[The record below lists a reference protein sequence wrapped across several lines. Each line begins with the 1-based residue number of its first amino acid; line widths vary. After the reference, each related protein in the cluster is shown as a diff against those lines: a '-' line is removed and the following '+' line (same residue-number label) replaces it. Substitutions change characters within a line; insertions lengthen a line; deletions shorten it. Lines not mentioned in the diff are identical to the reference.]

1 MKRASAVFVS
11 LLLVFGIFP
20 AHAAES
26 KYPAK
31 PIRFIAP
38 FVPGGPTDTMARL
51 LSTKMTETMGVP
63 VVVDNRGA
71 AGGIVG
77 FELVA
82 RAAPD
87 GYTLLLGSAGGLTMN
102 PSLYAKLPYDPAK
115 DYQPIT
121 QITSGPQ
128 LLVVH
133 PSVPVKSVPELIA
146 FAKAKPGHLNY
157 ASAGTGNRVAAE
169 LFRLQAGID
178 IVNVS
183 YKGTGQ
189 ALTELIGGQVQMM
202 FPTALVAV
210 MQVKAGKLRAIGVTS
225 AARASILPDV
235 PTIAESGLPGFEA
248 VSWHGV
254 LMPANTP
261 RPILMRLHGEVV
273 KALMQPD
280 SKERL
285 NSQGLDVVG
294 SSPEDFAAYIKSE
307 RAKYDK
313 VIRAAGLKAD

>member
-1 MKRASAVFVS
+1 MK
-11 LLLVFGIFP
+11 
-20 AHAAES
+20 HAARFALALFGGLFAGALVAAEA
-26 KYPAK
+26 KYPTK

-51 LSTKMTETMGVP
+51 LSAKMNETMGVP

-77 FELVA
+77 FELVSK
-82 RAAPD
+82 AAAD

-102 PSLYAKLPYDPAK
+102 PSLYSKLPYDPAR

-133 PSVPVKSVPELIA
+133 PSVAAKSVQDLIA
-146 FAKAKPGHLNY
+146 LAKSKPGQLNF

-169 LFRLQAGID
+169 LFKLQSNID

-189 ALTELIGGQVQMM
+189 ALTDLIGGQVQIM
-202 FPTALVAV
+202 FPTALIAV
-210 MQVKAGKLRAIGVTS
+210 QQVRAGKLRAIGVTS
-225 AARASILPDV
+225 AKRTGVLPDV
-235 PTIAESGLPGFEA
+235 PTIAESGMPGFEA

-254 LMPANTP
+254 LAPAGTP
-261 RPILMRLHGEVV
+261 KPVIARLHGEIV
-273 KALMQPD
+273 KALNQAD

-285 NSQGLDVVG
+285 NSQGLDVIG
-294 SSPEDFAAYIKSE
+294 SSPEEFTAYIRSE

-313 VIRAAGLKAD
+313 VIRTAGLKAD

>member
-1 MKRASAVFVS
+1 MNPASAVLAGLAFATA
-11 LLLVFGIFP
+11 IPP

-26 KYPAK
+26 KYPSK
-31 PIRFIAP
+31 PVRFIAP

-51 LSTKMTETMGVP
+51 LNVKMQESMGVP

-71 AGGIVG
+71 AGGIIG

-87 GYTLLLGSAGGLTMN
+87 GYTLLLGSSGGLTMN
-102 PSLYAKLPYDPAK
+102 PSLYSKLPYDPAK

-128 LLVVH
+128 ILVVH
-133 PSVPVKSVPELIA
+133 PSVAAKSVQELIA
-146 FAKAKPGHLNY
+146 LARAKPGQLNF

-169 LFRLQAGID
+169 LFKLQAGVD
-178 IVNVS
+178 MVNVS

-189 ALTELIGGQVQMM
+189 ALTDVIGGQVQMM

-210 MQVKAGKLRAIGVTS
+210 TQVRAGKLRAIGVTS
-225 AARASILPDV
+225 VKRAAVLPDV

-254 LMPANTP
+254 LAPANTP
-261 RPILMRLHGEVV
+261 KPIVARLHGEIV
-273 KALMQPD
+273 KALNQPD

-285 NSQGLDVVG
+285 NAQGLDVIG
-294 SSPEDFAAYIKSE
+294 STPEEFAAYIKSE

-313 VIRAAGLKAD
+313 VIKAAGIRAE